1 MAFSFKDS
9 IVPMSE
15 LRVNPDKIKEQL
27 KSSPVIITNKGKPDF
42 AVCDLE
48 TAEIASRIFSIRKTI
63 RERMKDGS
71 KFIDVEKAFARLDK
85 KYGF

>member
-1 MAFSFKDS
+1 MAFSFTDS

-15 LRVNPDKIKEQL
+15 LRINPDKIKKKL

-42 AVCDLE
+42 AVCNLE
-48 TAEIASRIFSIRKTI
+48 TAEIAAQIFNVRETI
-63 RERMKDGS
+63 RRRMKQGS
-71 KFIDVEKAFARLDK
+71 KFVDIENVFDRLDK